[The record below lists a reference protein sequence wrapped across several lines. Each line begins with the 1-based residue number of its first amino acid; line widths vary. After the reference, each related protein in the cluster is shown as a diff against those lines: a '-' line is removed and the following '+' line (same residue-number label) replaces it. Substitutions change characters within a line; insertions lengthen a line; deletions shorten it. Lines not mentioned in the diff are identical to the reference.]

1 MEKREFH
8 SNRLAGSFWF
18 PNKLILTEYDVTL
31 EKKYWTGKEV
41 ITISYKNIGA
51 LNIKTGMIFG
61 EILIESTGGQAIEA
75 KGFSNSDLITIKEI
89 IDEGRR
95 RA

>member
-1 MEKREFH
+1 MEKREFKA
-8 SNRLAGSFWF
+8 SRIAGSFWF
-18 PNKLILTEYDVTL
+18 PTKLIFTEYDVTL
-31 EKKYWTGKEV
+31 EKRYWTGKEL

-51 LNIKTGMIFG
+51 VNVKTGLMYG
-61 EILIESTGGQAIEA
+61 EILIESTGGQTIHA
-75 KGFSNSDLITIKEI
+75 KGFTISDLVVIKEI

>member
-1 MEKREFH
+1 MEKREFQA
-8 SNRLAGSFWF
+8 SRIAGSFWF
-18 PNKLILTEYDVTL
+18 PTKLILTEFDVTL

-51 LNIKTGMIFG
+51 LQIKTGVLYGDIF
-61 EILIESTGGQAIEA
+61 IESTGGQTIQA
-75 KGFSNSDLITIKEI
+75 KGFSNTDLITIKEI

-95 RA
+95 RT

>member
-1 MEKREFH
+1 MEKREFK
-8 SNRLAGSFWF
+8 SSRVVGSFWF
-18 PNKLILTEYDVTL
+18 PTKMILTEFDVTL

-41 ITISYKNIGA
+41 TTINYKNIGA
-51 LNIKTGMIFG
+51 VNIKSGLIYG
-61 EILIESTGGQAIEA
+61 DILIESTGGQTIEA

-95 RA
+95 RS